1 MSRDIRR
8 IHAFYDRL
16 EEIMESL
23 EKVDKKKEL
32 TCTEAV
38 HIVMRRWLP
47 GVQKIGD
54 EISGEVQVVLD
65 NAGVGIKPMQTTIMR
80 RMRECADF
88 YGVKHVY
95 GNKSEYIKEVK
106 NGNVL
111 SFPSIS
117 NMNKQQTLGE
127 F

>member
-1 MSRDIRR
+1 
-8 IHAFYDRL
+8 
-16 EEIMESL
+16 MEQL
-23 EKVDKKKEL
+23 EKIEKKEKEL

-38 HIVMRRWLP
+38 HIVLRRWMP

-65 NAGVGIKPMQTTIMR
+65 NAGAKIKPMQTTIMR

-111 SFPSIS
+111 SFPSLGKNI
-117 NMNKQQTLGE
+117 QQTLGDMT
-127 F
+127 